1 MPLATER
8 TRVAL
13 AAAAA
18 VPGFPSSQLLSARP
32 PLAGTPKCQPSLVE
46 ENYRPMMLIRAVLAC
61 FILTSAAVDAGETH
75 PGQRALLRE
84 LAAETGADRET
95 RAEWKALLDAAHYQ
109 QSVID
114 AISRP
119 AEATKAWRDYQK
131 IFLTEQ
137 RRRDGAKFWEENRAL
152 LDQVSAQTSVPAEL
166 IVAIIGVETSYGR
179 ITGKYKV
186 IDALTTLGLY
196 YPPRAPFFRGELK
209 QFLRLPAERFPLGR
223 DQVTGSY
230 AGAMGWGQFMPT
242 SFANWARDY
251 DADGKI
257 DLWNSRADII
267 ASIANYF
274 VQHGWAT
281 GGPVAERAVR
291 RADAELPELKST
303 ETLHTVQSLADRGF
317 SVSAKR
323 EPERAATLLVL
334 EGTEGTEHWI
344 TYQNFYVISRYN
356 RSPMYS
362 LAVYQLA
369 QQLAAD
375 QAQRALR

>member
-1 MPLATER
+1 MI
-8 TRVAL
+8 
-13 AAAAA
+13 
-18 VPGFPSSQLLSARP
+18 
-32 PLAGTPKCQPSLVE
+32 
-46 ENYRPMMLIRAVLAC
+46 LIRAVLAC
-61 FILTSAAVDAGETH
+61 FVLMSAAVDAGETH
-75 PGQRALLRE
+75 PGQRDFLRE

-95 RAEWKALLDAAHYQ
+95 RAEWKTLLDSARYQ

-137 RRRDGAKFWEENRAL
+137 RLRDGVKFWDENRAL
-152 LDQVSAQTSVPAEL
+152 LDQVSAETGVPVEL

-267 ASIANYF
+267 ASVANYF
-274 VQHGWAT
+274 VQHGWVA
-281 GGPVAERAVR
+281 GGPVAERVAR

-317 SVSAKR
+317 SVAEKR
-323 EPERAATLLVL
+323 EPERAATILVL
-334 EGTEGTEHWI
+334 EGNDGTEHWI

-369 QQLAAD
+369 QQLAAE
-375 QAQRALR
+375 QAQRAQR

>member
-1 MPLATER
+1 MILI
-8 TRVAL
+8 RVVL
-13 AAAAA
+13 AAF
-18 VPGFPSSQLLSARP
+18 VLLSA
-32 PLAGTPKCQPSLVE
+32 
-46 ENYRPMMLIRAVLAC
+46 
-61 FILTSAAVDAGETH
+61 AASAGETH

-84 LAAETGADRET
+84 LAEETGADRAT
-95 RAEWKALLDAAHYQ
+95 RAEWKALLDSAQYQ

-137 RRRDGAKFWEENRAL
+137 RLRDGLKFWQENQIL
-152 LDQVSAQTSVPAEL
+152 LDQVSTETGVPAEL

-267 ASIANYF
+267 ASVANYF
-274 VQHGWAT
+274 VQHGWVA
-281 GGPVAERAVR
+281 GAPVTDRAER
-291 RADAELPELKST
+291 RADAELPELRAT

-317 SVSAKR
+317 STANQR
-323 EPERAATLLVL
+323 EPERPATLLVL
-334 EGTEGTEHWI
+334 EGAAGSEHWI

-362 LAVYQLA
+362 MAVHQLA
-369 QQLAAD
+369 QQLAAG
-375 QAQRALR
+375 QTKIASQ